1 MCNLLTWMAR
11 GTIGWGLLGL
21 LTWHSA
27 SASHNSE
34 PWTLNVYF
42 ENDLFAESD
51 QNYTN
56 GIRFS
61 WVSPDLSSYDE
72 DPALPPWL
80 RKVNDELEFLHDLKG
95 RDRLSRNL
103 VVSLGQLMY
112 TPSTIEASHL
122 LEDERPYAGF
132 LYSEF
137 AYHTR
142 SRDHLDTIGLTL
154 GIVGPSARAHETQDW
169 IHDLRGFE
177 KFNGWDNQLE
187 DELGVQLFY
196 EHKRRLLDKPLTDK
210 PNPGLWADLSHDLI
224 WHRGISLGNVATYL
238 NFGVEY
244 RIGWRL
250 PSDFGTSAVR
260 PAGDNSAPGRHDPRL
275 KHAGFSGLHFF
286 FSSDVRLV
294 GRDIF
299 LDGNTFKDSHSVD
312 KERVVADLSAGV
324 SLTAGHW
331 KLSYARV
338 FRTREFR
345 EQPHNHNYGSLSI
358 SYSW

>member
-1 MCNLLTWMAR
+1 MVNLHAALSR
-11 GTIGWGLLGL
+11 GTVGLVLLGL
-21 LTWHSA
+21 LISQSVIA
-27 SASHNSE
+27 NHNAN

-42 ENDLFAESD
+42 ENDLFTESD

-61 WVSPDLSSYDE
+61 WVSPDISSYE
-72 DPALPPWL
+72 KDPILPPWL
-80 RKVNDELEFLHDLKG
+80 RKVNDTLDFLHQLKG
-95 RDRLSRNL
+95 RDRPSRNL

-112 TPSTIEASHL
+112 TPSSIEAKAL
-122 LEDERPYAGF
+122 LADERPYAGF
-132 LYSEF
+132 LYTEF

-142 SRDHLDTIGLTL
+142 SRNHLDSVGLTL
-154 GIVGPSARAHETQDW
+154 GIVGPSARAHEAQDW
-169 IHDLRGFE
+169 IHDLRGFN

-196 EHKRRLLDKPLTDK
+196 EHKRRVFDRPLRARVGQTLRTDF
-210 PNPGLWADLSHDLI
+210 SHDLI
-224 WHRGISLGNVATYL
+224 WHRGVSLGNVATYL
-238 NFGVEY
+238 NAGAEY

-260 PAGDNSAPGRHDPRL
+260 PAGDNSAPGRRDPRL
-275 KHAGFSGLHFF
+275 RHNGFSGLHFF
-286 FSSDVRLV
+286 FSADVRLV

-312 KERVVADLSAGV
+312 KERLVADLSAGV
-324 SLTAGHW
+324 SFTAGHW
-331 KLSYARV
+331 KFSYARV
-338 FRTREFR
+338 IRTREFKR
-345 EQPHNHNYGSLSI
+345 QPHHHNYGSLSI